1 MTVATIA
8 TIAAELA
15 AHPSILG
22 KLDIAAATRA
32 LGLTG
37 GSTGQPGDDAA
48 ALPRPEGGW
57 DLFAAEAFIPAFVA
71 DDPWFAGWCGVMVNL
86 SDIAAMGGQATAI
99 TDMIWAPDAASAA
112 PVLEGLHAAATTYGV
127 PIVGGHTNLHAPSL
141 NLSVAVTGRARAL
154 ISSFTAR
161 EGDMLIA
168 AIDLR
173 GAWRPRFDNWFAAA
187 GAPEGRLRGD
197 LAVLAELAEAGLVR
211 AGKDISQ
218 GGIAGTSLMLAECSG
233 CGFEIDLD
241 RLPMPPGVDVARW
254 MRAFPSFGF
263 LLSVHLSDAKEVCAR
278 FADRGLAAA
287 VIGRAIAGS
296 AIDLVQGDARA
307 TFWDWQDRPYMGL
320 GPGQSAGEEV
330 HHA

>member
-1 MTVATIA
+1 MTVDA
-8 TIAAELA
+8 IAAELA

-22 KLDIAAATRA
+22 KLDIAGATRA
-32 LGLTG
+32 LGLSG
-37 GSTGQPGDDAA
+37 NSTGRPGDDAA

-112 PVLEGLHAAATTYGV
+112 PVLEGLFAASKAYGV
-127 PIVGGHTNLHAPSL
+127 PIVGGHTNLRAPSL

-154 ISSFTAR
+154 ISSFAAR
-161 EGDMLIA
+161 PDDMLIA
-168 AIDLR
+168 VVDLR
-173 GAWRPRFDNWFAAA
+173 GAWRPRFDNWFAATD
-187 GAPEGRLRGD
+187 APASRLRGD
-197 LAVLAELAEAGLVR
+197 LALLPELAESGLVR

-218 GGIAGTSLMLAECSG
+218 GGIAGTSLMLGECSG

-241 RLPMPPGVDVARW
+241 RLPMPPGVDMARW

-278 FADRGLAAA
+278 FADRALEAA
-287 VIGRAIAGS
+287 VIGRATAGS

-307 TFWDWQDRPYMGL
+307 TFWDWQQRPYLAL
-320 GPGQSAGEEV
+320 GPGQPVREV

>member
-8 TIAAELA
+8 SELA

-22 KLDIAAATRA
+22 KLDISGATRA

-37 GSTGQPGDDAA
+37 ASVGQPGDDAA

-86 SDIAAMGGQATAI
+86 SDIAAMGGRAVAI
-99 TDMIWAPDAASAA
+99 TDMLWAPDAAAAA
-112 PVLEGLHAAATTYGV
+112 PVLEGMLAASQAYGV
-127 PIVGGHTNLHAPSL
+127 PIVGGHTNLRAPAL
-141 NLSVAVTGRARAL
+141 NLSVAVTGRAQAL
-154 ISSFTAR
+154 ISSFAAR
-161 EGDMLIA
+161 PGDLLIA

-187 GAPEGRLRGD
+187 DAPAARLRGD
-197 LAVLAELAEAGLVR
+197 LALLAELAEAGLVR

-218 GGIAGTSLMLAECSG
+218 GGIAGTSLMLGECSG

-241 RLPMPPGVDVARW
+241 RLPMPPVTDVARW
-254 MRAFPSFGF
+254 LRAFPSFGF
-263 LLSVHLSDAKEVCAR
+263 LLSVSPSAANEVCAR
-278 FADRGLAAA
+278 FADRGLAAS
-287 VIGRAIAGS
+287 VIGHATSGT

-307 TFWDWQDRPYMGL
+307 TFWDWQARPYLAL
-320 GPGQSAGEEV
+320 GRGQPVQEA

>member
-8 TIAAELA
+8 AALA

-22 KLDIAAATRA
+22 KLDIAKATRA

-37 GSTGQPGDDAA
+37 NSTGRPGDDAA

-86 SDIAAMGGQATAI
+86 SDIAAMGGTATAI
-99 TDMIWAPDAASAA
+99 ADMIWAPDAASAA
-112 PVLEGLHAAATTYGV
+112 PVLQGLQAASAAYDV
-127 PIVGGHTNLHAPSL
+127 PVIGGHTNLNAPAL

-154 ISSFTAR
+154 ISSFAAR
-161 EGDMLIA
+161 PDDLLIA

-187 GAPEGRLRGD
+187 DAPAARLRGD
-197 LAVLAELAEAGLVR
+197 LALLPELAEAGLLR

-241 RLPMPPGVDVARW
+241 RLPMPPGTDPARW
-254 MRAFPSFGF
+254 LRAFPSFGF
-263 LLSVHLSDAKEVCAR
+263 LLSVQMPDAKEVCAR
-278 FADRGLAAA
+278 FADRGIAAA
-287 VIGRAIAGS
+287 VIGRATAGAS
-296 AIDLVQGDARA
+296 VDLVQGAERA
-307 TFWDWQDRPYMGL
+307 TFWDWQQRPYLGL
-320 GPGQSAGEEV
+320 GRQVA
-330 HHA
+330 HA